1 MPYITN
7 ISFRDFGDKGKI
19 KIDGEILHDNKVEY
33 DVYDYL
39 HHTSH
44 FNLPY
49 ENIPTVIK
57 GKETLNLILRI
68 IGV

>member
-19 KIDGEILHDNKVEY
+19 KIDAEIRNNRLEY

-39 HHTSH
+39 HHIVK
-44 FNLPY
+44 FNLLY
-49 ENIPTVIK
+49 DSIPTVVK
-57 GKETLNLILRI
+57 EKETLNLVSRI

>member
-19 KIDGEILHDNKVEY
+19 KIDAEIRHNNKVEY

-39 HHTSH
+39 NHVAK

-49 ENIPTVIK
+49 ENIPTVVK
-57 GKETLNLILRI
+57 RKETLNLILRI

>member
-33 DVYDYL
+33 
-39 HHTSH
+39 
-44 FNLPY
+44 
-49 ENIPTVIK
+49 
-57 GKETLNLILRI
+57 
-68 IGV
+68 

>member
-19 KIDGEILHDNKVEY
+19 KIDAEIRNNRLEY

-39 HHTSH
+39 HHIAK
-44 FNLPY
+44 FNILY
-49 ENIPTVIK
+49 DSIPTVVK
-57 GKETLNLILRI
+57 EKETLNLVSRI